1 MFIEHLLCAQY
12 FDATQRYCNNQALCE
27 VPGKDTFF
35 HPADLQNS
43 DHAPLMVLTF
53 RFDRC

>member
-1 MFIEHLLCAQY
+1 MFTEHLLCAQY
-12 FDATQRYCNNQALCE
+12 FDATQRYCNNQALRE
-27 VPGKDTFF
+27 VPGKDTLF

-43 DHAPLMVLTF
+43 DHAPLIVLTF